1 MKVDDG
7 VFNPAGCGPTVGR
20 SLTMTGIYSLFAR
33 VLDYPGAEVSAQVQ
47 ELIAQVAASNSEAI
61 EPLRKFESGLKSMN
75 LGELQELYTSTFDM
89 RPDRTTN
96 LGCHIFGE
104 DVRRNIFMAQLKDRM
119 EARRIRT
126 GTELPDHLS
135 LVLQLLA
142 AQDSTGD
149 AQTLIEDCLIPGVTR
164 MLASFDQNGNSNPYA
179 DALQALLTEL
189 REEMDAVAR
198 ARPAPE

>member
-1 MKVDDG
+1 MMRG
-7 VFNPAGCGPTVGR
+7 A
-20 SLTMTGIYSLFAR
+20 YSLFAG

-47 ELIAQVAASNSEAI
+47 ELIAQVAVFNSEAV
-61 EPLRKFESGLKSMN
+61 EPLRKFESELKGMS

-104 DVRRNIFMAQLKDRM
+104 DVRRNIFMAQLKERM
-119 EARRIRT
+119 EARQIPT

-142 AQDSTGD
+142 AQDSTD
-149 AQTLIEDCLIPGVTR
+149 ETQTLVADCLAPGVTR
-164 MLASFDQNGNSNPYA
+164 MCASFNQNESSNPYA
-179 DALQALLTEL
+179 HALQALLTVL
-189 REEMDAVAR
+189 REEMGNVATTE
-198 ARPAPE
+198 AAP